1 MDRNVSAQ
9 LEVTF
14 IVRVLEAAS
23 DEVGHREPGIVRV
36 LIGILHPAAVDV
48 SADGSEE
55 LGTAG
60 LGDQLDDTAADVAVL
75 RLKPA
80 CLNLNF
86 FHEGKVDT
94 RSERAV
100 HTGPHTDPAEGRIV
114 DGDAVCNVE
123 VFETRG
129 AGDRRI
135 LHARP
140 DTLGCTGREL
150 KEAAYTPA

>member
-1 MDRNVSAQ
+1 MPPTNGPYGDKN
-9 LEVTF
+9 
-14 IVRVLEAAS
+14 
-23 DEVGHREPGIVRV
+23 
-36 LIGILHPAAVDV
+36 
-48 SADGSEE
+48 
-55 LGTAG
+55 TAG
-60 LGDQLDDTAADVAVL
+60 F
-75 RLKPA
+75 
-80 CLNLNF
+80 NLNF
-86 FHEGKVDT
+86 FHKGKVDT

-140 DTLGCTGREL
+140 DTRGHTGREV
-150 KEAAYTPA
+150 KEAAYTPTEGNLGVAGVQEFGMQRSDARVHG